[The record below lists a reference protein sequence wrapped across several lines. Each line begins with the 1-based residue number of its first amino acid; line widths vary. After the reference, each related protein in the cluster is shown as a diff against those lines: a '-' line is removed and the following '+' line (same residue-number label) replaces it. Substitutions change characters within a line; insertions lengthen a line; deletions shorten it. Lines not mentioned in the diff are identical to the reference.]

1 MEPIFFLKGLIIG
14 FAMAVPIGPIGVM
27 CIRKTLAEGHSR
39 GLIIGLG
46 AATADSLYGS
56 LAAFGLTFISDV
68 IAGQHF
74 WLSLVGGGLLLFLGI
89 RTFRAKRKDPIV
101 PFDNKGLL
109 GSYVSAFLL
118 ALTNPVTIF
127 AFVAVFAAF
136 GLGHRLIIIS
146 ACMLVLGV
154 FIGSSLWFLTL
165 SYAATFFRKR
175 LDSGGLRWVNRV
187 SGGLI
192 ILSGVAAFASLI

>member
-1 MEPIFFLKGLIIG
+1 MQPIFFLKGLIIG

-46 AATADSLYGS
+46 GATADSLFGS
-56 LAAFGLTFISDV
+56 IAAFGLTFVSDL
-68 IAGQHF
+68 IASQQF
-74 WLSLVGGGLLLFLGI
+74 WLRLVGGGLLLFLGI
-89 RTFRAKRKDPIV
+89 RTLRLKRKDPII

-118 ALTNPVTIF
+118 ALTNPLTIF

-146 ACMLVLGV
+146 ACILVLGV
-154 FIGSSLWFLTL
+154 FVGSCLWFLSL
-165 SYAATFFRKR
+165 GFVATFFRKK
-175 LDSGGLRWVNRV
+175 LDRGGLRWVNRI
-187 SGGLI
+187 SGVLI
-192 ILSGVAAFASLI
+192 ILSGVAAFVSLI